1 MSDRSHEANSASEK
15 PAASLLR
22 LLNNPEG
29 FLLMHE
35 VDPNN
40 HAGRF
45 CPMPARDVRLWYPPG
60 STD

>member
-1 MSDRSHEANSASEK
+1 MSDLSHVANSASEE

-22 LLNNPEG
+22 LLNNPVG

-40 HAGRF
+40 YSGRF
-45 CPMPARDVRLWYPPG
+45 CPMPARDVRL
-60 STD
+60 